1 MVDTELIFNI
11 HTHNI
16 RFPQNEIKQ
25 FNPNDEGNL
34 THFFSIGIHPEN
46 ATSEAQITELQ
57 IKELAKKSNCVA
69 IGEIGLDNRYENAG
83 EVQEQVF
90 ISQLQLAEQLQKPV
104 ILHCVNSWD
113 RCRFLHQAHAPNTKL
128 IYHGFNKA
136 GITDQVL
143 NYENAQISIGA
154 SILNNL
160 QLQEKIK
167 TVSVSRLLAETD
179 DSEIPIEL
187 IYQKLAEIKSLNLRD
202 FSEQIRE
209 NVKQIFGI

>member
-1 MVDTELIFNI
+1 MVDTELFFNT

-16 RFPQNEIKQ
+16 RFPQNEIRQ
-25 FNPNDEGNL
+25 LSLNNEENSPL
-34 THFFSIGIHPEN
+34 FFSIGIHPEN
-46 ATSEAQITELQ
+46 AVSNTQITESQ
-57 IKELAKKSNCVA
+57 IEELANKSNCIA
-69 IGEIGLDNRYENAG
+69 IGEIGLDTRYKNAG

-90 ISQLQLAEQLQKPV
+90 ISQLQLAEKLQKPV

-113 RCRFLHQAHAPNTKL
+113 RCRFLHQTHAPNTKL

-136 GITDQVL
+136 GVTDQVL
-143 NYENAQISIGA
+143 SYKNAQISVGA
-154 SILNNL
+154 SILNNV

-167 TVSVSRLLAETD
+167 TIPVSRLLVETD
-179 DSEIPIEL
+179 DSETPIEL

-209 NVKQIFGI
+209 NVKLIFGI

>member
-1 MVDTELIFNI
+1 MVDTELFFNI

-25 FNPNDEGNL
+25 FSLNTEGDL
-34 THFFSIGIHPEN
+34 PLLFSIGIHPEN
-46 ATSEAQITELQ
+46 AVSKTQIIESQLE
-57 IKELAKKSNCVA
+57 ELANKSNCVA

-83 EVQEQVF
+83 EVQEQIF
-90 ISQLQLAEQLQKPV
+90 ISQLQLAEKLQKPV

-113 RCRFLHQAHAPNTKL
+113 RCRFLHQTHAPNTKL

-136 GITDQVL
+136 AITDQVL
-143 NYENAQISIGA
+143 NYENTQISIGS
-154 SILNNL
+154 SILNNT
-160 QLQEKIK
+160 QLQEKVRTIP
-167 TVSVSRLLAETD
+167 VSRILIETD

-209 NVKQIFGI
+209 NVKLIFGI

>member
-1 MVDTELIFNI
+1 MIDTELFFNI

-25 FNPNDEGNL
+25 LSLNADGNL
-34 THFFSIGIHPEN
+34 PLLFSIGIHPEN
-46 ATSEAQITELQ
+46 AVSEAQTTELQ
-57 IKELAKKSNCVA
+57 IKQLAHQSNCVA

-83 EVQEQVF
+83 EVQEQIF

-136 GITDQVL
+136 GMTDQVL
-143 NYENAQISIGA
+143 NYKNAQISIGA
-154 SILNNL
+154 SVLNNL

-167 TVSVSRLLAETD
+167 TISVSRLLVETD

-209 NVKQIFGI
+209 NVKLIFGI